1 MYLSYYYINIYDGNI
16 LWHNIWDCSKE
27 YTLKNMQTLQ
37 NVLAIC
43 TVLNSRMTLVNFIWT
58 ENNKNQT

>member
-1 MYLSYYYINIYDGNI
+1 MYLSYFYINIYDGNM
-16 LWHNIWDCSKE
+16 WYNIWDCSKE
-27 YTLKNMQTLQ
+27 YTLKNMQTLHDA
-37 NVLAIC
+37 LAIC

>member
-1 MYLSYYYINIYDGNI
+1 MYLSYFYINIYDGNM
-16 LWHNIWDCSKE
+16 WYNIWDCSKE